1 LRPWRRVALTATRP
15 VKAHAS
21 ASRRVGDRPLAEAP
35 VAERAD
41 GGELEQEA
49 EAEVG
54 EDVSLTKANGVS

>member
-1 LRPWRRVALTATRP
+1 
-15 VKAHAS
+15 
-21 ASRRVGDRPLAEAP
+21 VGDRALAEAP